1 MEKIKKRG
9 KSLMRGKKY
18 HVYLDEWEYKKVIES
33 VIHLRNRLIQ
43 EGKYTDLADEVLC
56 KLVSVNVNIRM

>member
-1 MEKIKKRG
+1 
-9 KSLMRGKKY
+9 MRGKKY